1 MPHFIVGHVGDGNFH
16 IAYLIDPTLPA
27 DRETA
32 ERLNA
37 QLVRR
42 AIEAG
47 GTCTG
52 EHGIGFGKIAFLER
66 EHGEAVGLMRLIKQ
80 TLDPENRM
88 NPGKIFRS

>member
-1 MPHFIVGHVGDGNFH
+1 M
-16 IAYLIDPTLPA
+16 
-27 DRETA
+27 
-32 ERLNA
+32 
-37 QLVRR
+37 
-42 AIEAG
+42 G

-88 NPGKIFRS
+88 NPGKIFRA